1 MAEPTCAPI
10 GQFCW
15 TELAT
20 SDMAASKAFFAGL
33 FGWTSEDMPAAMGSY
48 TIFRLG
54 GLDVGGGFPAGPE
67 MGPPHFTCYV
77 QVASA
82 EAAAAKAKELGA
94 TVIMGAFDVEGIGRM
109 AVLQDP
115 GGAVFSVWQSG
126 SHQGAGVFN
135 APGALCWCELMTRDL
150 DGAEAFYS
158 ALFGW
163 NLKRGTGGGMTYT
176 EADLGDG
183 QPFAGLFTPDWPGSE
198 HIPPHWNPYFLVED
212 VDASAAKAKALGAT
226 VHQEPMDIEKVGRFA
241 SLQEPGGASFSI
253 FKLAHP
259 M

>member
-1 MAEPTCAPI
+1 
-10 GQFCW
+10 
-15 TELAT
+15 
-20 SDMAASKAFFAGL
+20 
-33 FGWTSEDMPAAMGSY
+33 
-48 TIFRLG
+48 
-54 GLDVGGGFPAGPE
+54 
-67 MGPPHFTCYV
+67 
-77 QVASA
+77 
-82 EAAAAKAKELGA
+82 
-94 TVIMGAFDVEGIGRM
+94 
-109 AVLQDP
+109 
-115 GGAVFSVWQSG
+115 
-126 SHQGAGVFN
+126 
-135 APGALCWCELMTRDL
+135 MTRDL

-183 QPFAGLFTPDWPGSE
+183 QPFAGLFTPEWPGTE
-198 HIPPHWNPYFLVED
+198 HIPPHWNPYVLVED